1 MAWRGGRTPPRPR
14 RPSPAPRPVARPPQR
29 PPQRPRRVLHVL
41 VLHVSPKGR
50 RGGAAR
56 VCWAWVRRPPW
67 PRTGPRP
74 GSGSRLGR
82 RAPQHTFFC
91 PKGCVRRVLYVLAF
105 YVSSA
110 TATGPAAPTKG
121 FERLKSAWRD
131 DEETVRVGLTGCA
144 RDQPCASWGSS
155 SCSAQVRCGA
165 QPGATILGREF
176 QKKLCYS
183 GTPVISTSPPET
195 SARMLGIS
203 EKSRP

>member
-1 MAWRGGRTPPRPR
+1 MGLGSKATLAADRT
-14 RPSPAPRPVARPPQR
+14 SSGVG
-29 PPQRPRRVLHVL
+29 L
-41 VLHVSPKGR
+41 
-50 RGGAAR
+50 
-56 VCWAWVRRPPW
+56 
-67 PRTGPRP
+67 T
-74 GSGSRLGR
+74 SGSP
-82 RAPQHTFFC
+82 RAAACFFF
-91 PKGCVRRVLYVLAF
+91 PKGCVRRALYVLAF

-121 FERLKSAWRD
+121 FERLKRALRD
-131 DEETVRVGLTGCA
+131 DEEIVRVCLTGCA
-144 RDQPCASWGSS
+144 RNQPCASWGSS

-203 EKSRP
+203 EKSRPKINQRDFPPFYCSFDYPGKSRP